1 MSPSDRSSRLRSR
14 RRQSTSRR
22 RWAISLSVVLL
33 LLVGVAAWVGVRAYL
48 AKGELEAA
56 IPLASTVQ
64 AQIVAGD
71 GAAAYTTGQALAAR
85 ANSAASLTSD
95 PIWRVAEIVPVV
107 GKNLSV
113 MRQLTEVTQ
122 DVSERAILPLSE
134 IAGTLSLDS
143 FKPNAG
149 NIDVQ
154 PIIDAQQSTG
164 LAANAI
170 AHARDKT
177 HTLDTGGVVGPL
189 RDAQTKLDGLLG
201 EASQAINALDGAA
214 QLIPAMLGADGPR
227 NYLIVFQNNAELRS
241 SGGITGA
248 MALVTTNGGSFSLVQ
263 QASTVDFPKF
273 DGPVV
278 ELPVETRAIYGDN
291 TAEYIQDIN
300 FTPQFALSGQ
310 IAREMWKR
318 QFGVEVDGVISMD
331 PVALSYLLEA
341 TGPVPLPTG
350 QELNSQ
356 NAVKLLLQDVYSIF
370 EKPADQD
377 TFFAGAAATVF
388 DKIANGGVDAN
399 KLVTALAKAG
409 GERRVLIWSAHEEDQ
424 KVLSESTLSGPL
436 PQSDAE
442 IQAFGLYFNDA
453 TAAKMDPYLDVQVS
467 TSNKT
472 CREDGLPTYAIN
484 VTLTNIASADTVSA
498 LPSYVTGG
506 GSSGAPVGSIRTNV
520 ALYGAP
526 GLYNLGVLRDG
537 SAGQYHP
544 ASDSGYTLSKLQVE
558 LAPGESTTLQFQ
570 FLGGDAKSKEV
581 VVEHTPLVYSL
592 ETSTV
597 EFACENAIQ

>member
-1 MSPSDRSSRLRSR
+1 MN
-14 RRQSTSRR
+14 RR

-33 LLVGVAAWVGVRAYL
+33 VVVGVAAWVGVRAYL

-64 AQIVAGD
+64 QQIVAGD
-71 GAAAYTTGQALAAR
+71 GAGAYKTGQALAAR

-95 PIWRVAEIVPVV
+95 PIWRVAELVPVA

-113 MRQLTEVTQ
+113 MRQLSEVTQ
-122 DVSERAILPLSE
+122 DVSVRAILPLSE

-143 FKPNAG
+143 FRPNAG
-149 NIDVQ
+149 QIDVQ
-154 PIIDAQQSTG
+154 PILDAQQSTG
-164 LAANAI
+164 LAANAV

-177 HTLDTGGVVGPL
+177 HDINTDGVVGPL
-189 RDAQTKLDGLLG
+189 RDAQSKLDSLLG
-201 EASQAINALDGAA
+201 DASSAISALDGAA

-227 NYLIVFQNNAELRS
+227 NYLIMFQNNAELRS
-241 SGGITGA
+241 TGGITGA
-248 MALVTTNGGSFSLVQ
+248 MALVTTDGGSFSLVQ

-278 ELPVETRAIYGDN
+278 ELPVETRAIYGNN

-318 QFGVEVDGVISMD
+318 QFGVEVDGVISID
-331 PVALSYLLEA
+331 PIALSYLLDA
-341 TGPVPLPTG
+341 TGPVALPTG

-370 EKPADQD
+370 EKPADQNE
-377 TFFAGAAATVF
+377 FFAAATATVF
-388 DKIANGGVDAN
+388 DKISDGGVDAK
-399 KLVTALAKAG
+399 KLVAALAKAG
-409 GERRVLIWSAHEEDQ
+409 GESRVLIWSAHDEDQ

-436 PQSDAE
+436 PQSDTE
-442 IQAFGLYFNDA
+442 TQAFGLYFNDA

-467 TSNKT
+467 TSSKI
-472 CREDGLPTYAIN
+472 CRKDGLPNYAIN
-484 VTLTNIASADTVSA
+484 VTLTNTTTAEAVSI

-520 ALYGAP
+520 AVYGAP

-544 ASDSGYTLSKLQVE
+544 ASDSGYTLSKLQIE

-581 VVEHTPLVYSL
+581 VVQHTPLVYSL

-597 EFACENAIQ
+597 EFACESALQ